1 MVLPDS
7 KLITTFNSYSIRRS
21 YGAHLTVKMACA
33 GKQFVAKFKRRPVL
47 LLPKEVDVPESE
59 DGDPMKEPS
68 RASSMSVIS
77 FGAAMEMGV
86 GIVGAVADGLGA
98 LN

>member
-1 MVLPDS
+1 M
-7 KLITTFNSYSIRRS
+7 
-21 YGAHLTVKMACA
+21 
-33 GKQFVAKFKRRPVL
+33 L